1 MTMKTPTAILFHGGW
16 AGHEP
21 DQCADL
27 FSQGLRARGF
37 AVDTFDHLDILD
49 QADRLAAADLIV
61 PIWTMG
67 TITKAQLE
75 NLSAA
80 VRSGVGLGG
89 FHGGM
94 GDAFRGATDYEW
106 LVGGHFV
113 GHPHVGPY
121 SVQVVQPE
129 HPVVA
134 GLEPAFDYDSEQY
147 YLLTDPGND
156 VLATTEY
163 THDGQTCAMPVVW
176 TKRWGQGRVFYSAL
190 GHKIGEFDQHPKVF
204 EMTLAGLEWATRRG

>member
-1 MTMKTPTAILFHGGW
+1 MTSKTPTAILFHGGW
-16 AGHEP
+16 DGHQP
-21 DQCADL
+21 DQCAQL
-27 FSQGLRARGF
+27 LSQALRARGF
-37 AVDTFDHLDILD
+37 SVEAFDHLGILD

-67 TITKAQLE
+67 TITADQIQ

-94 GDAFRGATDYEW
+94 GDAFRGATAYEW
-106 LVGGHFV
+106 MVGGHFV

-121 SVQVVQPE
+121 TVKVVQTE
-129 HPVVA
+129 HPVVR
-134 GLEPAFDYDSEQY
+134 GLDSAFDYDSEQY

-163 THDGQTCAMPVVW
+163 NHEGQTCTMPVIW

-190 GHKIGEFDQHPKVF
+190 GHQMSEFERHPKVLA
-204 EMTLAGLEWATRRG
+204 MTLAGLEWATRK